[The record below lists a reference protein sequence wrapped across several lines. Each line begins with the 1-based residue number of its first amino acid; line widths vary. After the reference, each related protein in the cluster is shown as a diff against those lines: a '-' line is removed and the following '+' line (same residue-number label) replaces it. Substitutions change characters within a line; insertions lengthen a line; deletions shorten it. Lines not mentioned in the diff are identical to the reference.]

1 MLPGED
7 ITQLLHSWKGDD
19 GKSLDDLLSISYSK
33 LHSIATSF
41 LRRERPGHTLQAT
54 GLVHELYLVL
64 LTRKSIDLES
74 RDHFYSFAA
83 YMMRLILRDWARNRL
98 AQKRGGDAVR
108 VPLSDDLHWV
118 NADSEELLDLD
129 RALTELDGLDHRK
142 AELIQLKTFLGF
154 STEEAA
160 ASMGI
165 SKATADRDLRLAK
178 AWLYE
183 RLHPEAIDPHS

>member
-165 SKATADRDLRLAK
+165 SKATADRDLRFAK

>member
-7 ITQLLHSWKGDD
+7 ITQLLHSWKGGD

-160 ASMGI
+160 ASLGI